1 MYALLFVD
9 HGMSAGQISSLFALW
24 SVTAFTLEVPS
35 GALADRVSRRRLL
48 ALAMVLRGI
57 GFGLWVGAPSYLSFA
72 VGFMLWGAGSAMA
85 SGTEQALVYD
95 GLAALGHP
103 AAYPGLMGRAGTAR
117 LLGNAAG
124 TLAAAPLVALG
135 GYPLAGWLSVAVCL
149 AAAAVAWSFP
159 EAPRVEAVGEGG
171 YLATLR
177 AGVREAA
184 THRVVRSVVLLAAL
198 LSGLWVIDEYLPL
211 LAGSDGASVAAVPLL
226 LLPMV
231 LGQAAGSALAGR
243 CARLRPVALAGVLA
257 AGAALLALGALVRHP
272 AGFLPIAVAMGA
284 LSLGNVLVDA
294 RLQDSIE
301 GSARATV
308 TSVAGFGAE
317 VVAVLLFGAYGLGA
331 AAGLDGA
338 ELVAAFAVPLGL
350 LAVATPRWLPRACH
364 RRPAATEHARVG

>member
-171 YLATLR
+171 YLATLH

-231 LGQAAGSALAGR
+231 
-243 CARLRPVALAGVLA
+243 
-257 AGAALLALGALVRHP
+257 
-272 AGFLPIAVAMGA
+272 LPIAVAMGA